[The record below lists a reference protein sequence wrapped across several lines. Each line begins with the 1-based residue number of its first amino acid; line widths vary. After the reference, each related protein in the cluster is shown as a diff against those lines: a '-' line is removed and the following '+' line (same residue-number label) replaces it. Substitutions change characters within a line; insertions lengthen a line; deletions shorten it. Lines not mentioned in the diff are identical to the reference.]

1 MKKAK
6 TIVSKAKQRH
16 TTNVSVPASKE
27 KFRRLKYMNLKE
39 RVDLTKKLAH
49 LEATKDI
56 II

>member
-1 MKKAK
+1 MKKVKVSTAK
-6 TIVSKAKQRH
+6 KR
-16 TTNVSVPASKE
+16 TTQNIKVPASKE
-27 KFRRLKYMNLKE
+27 HFRKLKYMGVKE